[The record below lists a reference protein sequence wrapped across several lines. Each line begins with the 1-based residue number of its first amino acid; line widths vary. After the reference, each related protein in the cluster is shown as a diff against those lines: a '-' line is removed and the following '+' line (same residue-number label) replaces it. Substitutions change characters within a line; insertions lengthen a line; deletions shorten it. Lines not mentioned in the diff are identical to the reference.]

1 MKKNVRKRSNLLF
14 VNNSNK
20 LFISKERKKQKNV
33 CLIKLAIFISA
44 VTLILFTS
52 IKKIFSYHHINININ
67 NNYSNLPLKNIN
79 TTNLDII
86 SNITPTELRYNF
98 RKIFEN
104 RKIYKY
110 DNSYLLYKKLDR
122 SLSYKES
129 GEKIFESTG
138 MLNFT
143 MLDYYYNNIKLDTSE
158 LNHIHIGIG
167 LDNNYIPLTLITL
180 ISLLETSK
188 KIHIFIYM
196 LLDIIL
202 VLKIW
207 KNLLT

>member
-14 VNNSNK
+14 VNKSNK
-20 LFISKERKKQKNV
+20 LFISKERKKQKNI

-44 VTLILFTS
+44 VTLILFIL
-52 IKKIFSYHHINININ
+52 IKKIFSYHTNININ
-67 NNYSNLPLKNIN
+67 KIYSNLPLKNKN
-79 TTNLDII
+79 MTNLDII

-158 LNHIHIGIG
+158 LNHKSYSYWNGIR
-167 LDNNYIPLTLITL
+167 
-180 ISLLETSK
+180 
-188 KIHIFIYM
+188 
-196 LLDIIL
+196 
-202 VLKIW
+202 
-207 KNLLT
+207 

>member
-14 VNNSNK
+14 VNKSNK
-20 LFISKERKKQKNV
+20 LFISKERKKQKNI
-33 CLIKLAIFISA
+33 CLIKLVIFISA
-44 VTLILFTS
+44 ATLILFIL
-52 IKKIFSYHHINININ
+52 IKKIFSYHTNINININ
-67 NNYSNLPLKNIN
+67 KIYSNLPLKNKN
-79 TTNLDII
+79 MTNLDII
-86 SNITPTELRYNF
+86 SNITPTELSYNF

-143 MLDYYYNNIKLDTSE
+143 MLDYYYNNIKLDT
-158 LNHIHIGIG
+158 
-167 LDNNYIPLTLITL
+167 
-180 ISLLETSK
+180 
-188 KIHIFIYM
+188 
-196 LLDIIL
+196 
-202 VLKIW
+202 
-207 KNLLT
+207 

>member
-14 VNNSNK
+14 VNKSNK
-20 LFISKERKKQKNV
+20 LFISKERKKQKNI

-44 VTLILFTS
+44 VTLILFIL
-52 IKKIFSYHHINININ
+52 IKKIFSYHTNINININ
-67 NNYSNLPLKNIN
+67 KIYSNLPLKNIN
-79 TTNLDII
+79 MTNLDII

-110 DNSYLLYKKLDR
+110 DNNYLLYKKLEK

-180 ISLLETSK
+180 ISLLETSNK
-188 KIHIFIYM
+188 NTYIHLHVI
-196 LLDIIL
+196 
-202 VLKIW
+202 
-207 KNLLT
+207 